1 MPPTD
6 PTCSHRTETGGTS
19 WTCFAPPHP
28 DEPDRHVYRAARQQ
42 RPTAEIE
49 AALEGYF
56 RKQVRIAGGYTIK
69 LAPTEAGTPDRL
81 VVSPRGAMH
90 LVELKTTTGVLRAIQ
105 VAFHDR
111 MASLGVQVVVLYGKD
126 DIDRWIRDSFW
137 RQPAPT
143 RRPQRSSSAVA
154 RPERSSRV
162 VGRTRQRIFRC
173 TAPGCTYTGNAG
185 NVGRHHKTTGH
196 TGRTE
201 VTDA

>member
-1 MPPTD
+1 MPSTD
-6 PTCSHRTETGGTS
+6 TCSHRTETDGTS

-28 DEPDRHVYRAARQQ
+28 ANPDGHVYRVTRQQ
-42 RPTAEIE
+42 RPTAELE

-56 RKQVRIAGGYTIK
+56 RKRVRTAGGYTIK

-81 VVSPRGAMH
+81 VVSPRGTMH

-111 MASLGVQVVVLYGKD
+111 MAGLGVQVAVLYGKD
-126 DIDRWIRDSFW
+126 DIDRWIQDAFW
-137 RQPAPT
+137 RQPAPGE
-143 RRPQRSSSAVA
+143 RPQRRNGPVA
-154 RPERSSRV
+154 RPEHFSRV
-162 VGRTRQRIFRC
+162 MGRTNQRTFRC
-173 TAPGCTYTGNAG
+173 TAPGCTYVGNAG

-201 VTDA
+201 VTGA